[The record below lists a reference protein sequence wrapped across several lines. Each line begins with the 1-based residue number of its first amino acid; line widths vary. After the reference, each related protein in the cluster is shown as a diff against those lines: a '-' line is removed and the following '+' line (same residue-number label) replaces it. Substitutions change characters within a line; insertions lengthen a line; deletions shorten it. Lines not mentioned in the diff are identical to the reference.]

1 MDAKECADIL
11 RATISHRE
19 RMHQKEVTLIGP
31 NGEEMGAGKIN
42 PEADCLYQA
51 MKFALPCVEEKIREW
66 DTAQEE
72 RLLVIYGSSHNFK
85 GRCLT
90 GRTFRVRLR
99 FLFATIEMINVDCVL
114 LPNLYREKI
123 NRSDGVCNRTMDS
136 NRIRFVYHFTSSLL
150 CAASASILHQSTHKG
165 NQERY

>member
-51 MKFALPCVEEKIREW
+51 MKFALPCVEEKIRE
-66 DTAQEE
+66 
-72 RLLVIYGSSHNFK
+72 
-85 GRCLT
+85 
-90 GRTFRVRLR
+90 
-99 FLFATIEMINVDCVL
+99 
-114 LPNLYREKI
+114 
-123 NRSDGVCNRTMDS
+123 
-136 NRIRFVYHFTSSLL
+136 
-150 CAASASILHQSTHKG
+150 
-165 NQERY
+165 